1 MGGESH
7 FFEIDLPAVRRHW
20 ENVDLLRTSILN
32 YTSCILEN
40 EDIAHSFATIAAEL
54 LENAIKYG
62 ADDEETDAAGTAL
75 HLRVWGDAS
84 EARVQVDS
92 PIKSDSSK
100 EDAEEVLRTID
111 WLKKFPTAEEA
122 YHARLME
129 VAMSD
134 SGVSKLGLA
143 RIAYETNCDL
153 HAEIVDDGSILRVT
167 TVTKLA

>member
-1 MGGESH
+1 MDMEAAH
-7 FFEIDLPAVRRHW
+7 FFEIDLPVRRHW

-40 EDIAHSFATIAAEL
+40 EDVAHSFATIAAEL

-62 ADDEETDAAGTAL
+62 DDDDDGRAAAVV
-75 HLRVWGDAS
+75 HLRMWGDAS

-92 PIKSDSSK
+92 PIKSDSNA
-100 EDAEEVLRTID
+100 DAQEVLRTID
-111 WLKKFPTAEEA
+111 WLKKFPSAEEA
-122 YHARLME
+122 YHARLLE
-129 VAMSD
+129 VAMSE

-143 RIAYETNCDL
+143 RIAYEAGCDL

-167 TVTKLA
+167 TITKL